1 MKKIIH
7 YYIVLLIL
15 VSSHVLSSETIPFYF
30 NQLDGP
36 PLFKY
41 KLYQRAIKSLPERGL
56 LLLFKDFMDLNEFPS
71 NNQIQGFIQSVIVHH
86 CHGRRRYL
94 KCLNNKRMDSLYIL
108 RQNDYIDNL
117 LYLLIKRQHRNNN
130 HLIDSKDYLR
140 ALKSLTS
147 LRNHSA
153 KEVPSDDLSFLNS
166 IKLSQSYLGIKGL
179 TPRQTLYLKYNS
191 FQIKY
196 LAKMLKDT
204 LDIMNSPMAYIYIQI
219 NDSSEDDIRIDL
231 SYSEKYRL
239 SIKLLNHKMNELLY
253 DTRFGIKPRYID
265 ILSAAVETGIISIND
280 LKIFY
285 MMPEFIDSYRN
296 RFRIYGDMLKN
307 FAKYAITNT
316 PIVGQI
322 SIIPILLME
331 LRQEMKENRNQGS
344 NETHIF

>member
-1 MKKIIH
+1 MRKNLH
-7 YYIVLLIL
+7 YFIVLLVFL
-15 VSSHVLSSETIPFYF
+15 STNVLSSETVPFYF

-36 PLFKY
+36 PLFKN
-41 KLYQRAIKSLPERGL
+41 KMYQRAIRSLPENDL
-56 LLLFKDFMDLNEFPS
+56 LLLFKNFMDLNKFPS
-71 NNQIQGFIQSVIVHH
+71 KNQIQEFIQSVVVHH

-94 KCLNNKRMDSLYIL
+94 KCLNRKKMDYLYIL

-117 LYLLIKRQHRNNN
+117 LYLLIKRQHRSINS
-130 HLIDSKDYLR
+130 LIDSKSYLR

-147 LRNHSA
+147 LRNHSVN
-153 KEVPSDDLSFLNS
+153 KIPSNDLSFLYS

-219 NDSSEDDIRIDL
+219 NDTSEDDIRIDL

-239 SIKLLNHKMNELLY
+239 SVKLLNQKMNELLY

-296 RFRIYGDMLKN
+296 RFRIYAEMLKN

-316 PIVGQI
+316 PIVGPI
-322 SIIPILLME
+322 SIIPILLLE